1 MNRDMTNMLRATT
14 KMACEGV
21 GQICLDPQIA
31 MCQWSSRL
39 NLKLKKNYYI
49 ECRWYMAWKLDV
61 VDALV
66 L

>member
-1 MNRDMTNMLRATT
+1 MFGSPNSNVPT
-14 KMACEGV
+14 E
-21 GQICLDPQIA
+21 
-31 MCQWSSRL
+31 
-39 NLKLKKNYYI
+39 LKIETQKKNYYI